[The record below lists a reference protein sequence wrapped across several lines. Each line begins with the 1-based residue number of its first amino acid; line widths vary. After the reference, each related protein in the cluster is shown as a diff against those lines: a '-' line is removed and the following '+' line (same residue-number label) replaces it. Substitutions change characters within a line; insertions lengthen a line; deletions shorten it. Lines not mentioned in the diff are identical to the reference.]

1 MALPVSPKDD
11 RADRKQIEL
20 LRAAG
25 PARRAQL
32 AMSLSSEVIDLA
44 RRGIAAAH
52 PHLSPRE
59 LDLKFVEIHY
69 GADLAAKVR
78 RDLDRR

>member
-25 PARRAQL
+25 PAHRAQL
-32 AMSLSSEVIDLA
+32 ALSLSAQVIAMA
-44 RRGIAAAH
+44 RRAISDAH
-52 PHLSPRE
+52 PDLSPRE
-59 LDLKFVEIHY
+59 VDLRFVEIHY
-69 GADLAAKVR
+69 GPELAAKLR
-78 RDLDRR
+78 RFLERR